1 MKIKSILILLSLVLL
16 FSTCSEKSNDSKSN
30 NNENALFIDLTELPK
45 GLENLTKDIKE
56 IKFVPLETSSEC
68 YISVIK
74 TIIENEN
81 YIFVRDNRGKSI
93 LRFDKKGKYISK
105 IEKIGKGPGEYL
117 KINGF
122 SLIPKTQE
130 LLILD
135 FNFNKLLRFNYEGE
149 YISKIP
155 IKNTPFGIVALSKE
169 IIACYFGRMKS
180 FNMHDDLNQLYYYD
194 FEGNM
199 TSSYFPLNSTYSFG
213 MYTQGFANPNPYESN
228 LLINSFDYN
237 IYEIKD
243 DLSPK
248 VLVQL
253 DFGKFNVDTSYYL
266 VDDSREYTKRY
277 FETTDK
283 IKTLHQAVGNKSHIS
298 VGIPIH
304 ISIGTPMENDRF
316 VLVINRN
323 NHQNKLLF
331 RDSLR
336 NCFDF
341 NGLSI
346 PEPTSSYDNY
356 FIAYYSSIDFMD
368 KINKMTEKE
377 LAILRK
383 NISGFEECE
392 KLSADDN
399 PILVYYSFK

>member
-1 MKIKSILILLSLVLL
+1 MKLKSILILLNLVLL
-16 FSTCSEKSNDSKSN
+16 FTTCSVKSNDSKSN
-30 NNENALFIDLTELPK
+30 NNENSLLIDLSELPT
-45 GLENLTKDIKE
+45 GLEDLSNDIKD
-56 IKFVPLETSSEC
+56 IKFVPLETSSKC
-68 YISVIK
+68 LISEIR
-74 TIIENEN
+74 TIIENEE
-81 YIFVRDNRGKSI
+81 YIFVRDNKGKSI
-93 LRFDKKGKYISK
+93 LRYDKKGKYISK
-105 IEKIGKGPGEYL
+105 IGKIGKGPGEYL
-117 KINGF
+117 EIFDF

-155 IKNTPFGIVALSKE
+155 MKNLPFGFVALSKE
-169 IIACYFGRMKS
+169 KIACYFGRMTS

-199 TSSYFPLNSTYSFG
+199 TSSYFPLNSTYSLG
-213 MYTQGFANPNPYESN
+213 MYKQGFANPNPYGSN
-228 LLINSFDYN
+228 LFINSFDYN

-243 DLSPK
+243 DFSPK

-266 VDDSREYTKRY
+266 VDDSREYTKRF
-277 FETTDK
+277 FESTDK

-298 VGIPIH
+298 VGV
-304 ISIGTPMENDRF
+304 PMEKDRF

-392 KLSADDN
+392 KLSENDN
-399 PILVYYSFK
+399 PILVYYTFK